1 MISNRNRPRR
11 RVVSKLEALTPSEVA
26 EMCGVTARTVNRW
39 VRAGYFPGTLKAPG
53 RTSPYRIPKDE
64 VENFITQMSERV
76 ALRYGSRTELEERLG
91 QPDQRAVLAALVET
105 LQQLEEQQL
114 HKRLPVALIV
124 EDDAD
129 AGDIFEFTLKTAG
142 FTPAVIKSG
151 ETALKWLASL
161 TPDILVLDL
170 HLPDIPG
177 TEILRR
183 LRDDPRLERVPVIV
197 VTAHTELAEEVEN
210 EVELVLIKPVRY
222 TELQDRA
229 TELAAG

>member
-1 MISNRNRPRR
+1 MSEP
-11 RVVSKLEALTPSEVA
+11 ETLTASQVA

-39 VRAGYFPGTLKAPG
+39 VRAGYFAGATRAPG

-64 VENFITQMSERV
+64 VESFIAQMSERV
-76 ALRYGSRTELEERLG
+76 ALHYRDRPLAGLQEHLS
-91 QPDQRAVLAALVET
+91 QPDQRAVLAALAET

-114 HKRLPVALIV
+114 HKRMPVALVV
-124 EDDAD
+124 EDDVD

-142 FTPAVIKSG
+142 FTPAVVRSG

-170 HLPDIPG
+170 HLPDVPG
-177 TEILRR
+177 TEILQR
-183 LRDDPRLERVPVIV
+183 LRADSRLETVPVIV
-197 VTAHTELAEEVEN
+197 VTAHTELAESVEH

-222 TELQDRA
+222 EELQDSA
-229 TELAAG
+229 TELAGE